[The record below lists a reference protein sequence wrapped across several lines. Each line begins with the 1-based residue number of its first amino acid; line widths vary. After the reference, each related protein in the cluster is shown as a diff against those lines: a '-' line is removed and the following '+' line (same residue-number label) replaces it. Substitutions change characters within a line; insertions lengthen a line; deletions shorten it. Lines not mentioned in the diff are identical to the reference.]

1 MKNNVL
7 GLMLK
12 DLRLL
17 LHPSTFV
24 FFLLAPAMLFI
35 PSYPRPISYFYL
47 IVSVMNMFTLAVQYK
62 DHEFTGLLPVTKRET
77 VLARVLSVCFTELA
91 LLIVTIPF
99 AFLAARMF
107 QKNGMVN
114 AAGMEINVT
123 LYALMLLGYAVA
135 NLILIP
141 GGFRKHFKVIIRGL
155 IAMASFMLVT
165 LSLEG
170 VISSVAPDSRLGFLN
185 GTSGQDIIKQL
196 PVLAAALVIY
206 AVLNYIAY
214 RTAYKSYENA
224 EI

>member
-1 MKNNVL
+1 MKNNVFN
-7 GLMLK
+7 LMLK

-24 FFLLAPAMLFI
+24 FFVLAPALLFI
-35 PSYPRPISYFYL
+35 PSYPRPISFFYL

-62 DHEFTGLLPVTKRET
+62 DHEFTGLLPVTKKEA
-77 VLARVLSVCFTELA
+77 VQARVLSVCFTELA
-91 LLIVTIPF
+91 LLIVTVPF
-99 AFLAARMF
+99 AFLAERMF
-107 QKNGMVN
+107 IKNGIAN

-141 GGFRKHFKVIIRGL
+141 GGFRKHFKVIVRGL
-155 IAMASFMLVT
+155 VAMLAFMLVT
-165 LSLEG
+165 LALEA
-170 VISSVAPDSRLGFLN
+170 VISSVDPASPLGFLN
-185 GTSGQDIIKQL
+185 GISGADILKQL

-206 AVLNYIAY
+206 AGFNCIAY
-214 RTAYKSYENA
+214 RIAYGSYENA